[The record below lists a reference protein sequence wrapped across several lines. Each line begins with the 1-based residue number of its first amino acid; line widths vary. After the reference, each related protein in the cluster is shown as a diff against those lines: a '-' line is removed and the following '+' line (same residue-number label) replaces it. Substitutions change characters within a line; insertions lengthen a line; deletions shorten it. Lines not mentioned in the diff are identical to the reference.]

1 MVCFDME
8 KLRGEWQLLDSSN
21 VRRRAVLKC
30 TTPMQ
35 TSSAGTC
42 NITFAEGEM
51 VQVMSI
57 DGDGGCMLQ
66 DTGVDA
72 LFWLSHLRK
81 WLLDEAFHNFNMW
94 VLEAANSSDAEA
106 KREHRNRKELTPDD

>member
-1 MVCFDME
+1 M
-8 KLRGEWQLLDSSN
+8 QPLDSSN

-30 TTPMQ
+30 TTPVQ
-35 TSSAGTC
+35 TSRAGTC

-57 DGDGGCMLQ
+57 DEDGDIQVCMLQ
-66 DTGVDA
+66 DTEVDA

-94 VLEAANSSDAEA
+94 VLEACIIGNSVYGGI
-106 KREHRNRKELTPDD
+106 T

>member
-8 KLRGEWQLLDSSN
+8 KLRGEWQPLDSSN

-35 TSSAGTC
+35 TSIAGTC

-94 VLEAANSSDAEA
+94 VLEACIIGNSVYAGSLDCQ
-106 KREHRNRKELTPDD
+106 D